1 MSTLPLISIV
11 VPNMSG
17 MEHLPECFA
26 SLAAADYPLDR
37 QEWILSDNGSRD
49 ESLDFIRR
57 EYPRTRIVDNGGN
70 IGFAR
75 GCNAGAQAA
84 TGEYVVFLNNDTR
97 VDPGWLHGYLSALA
111 RDPEAV
117 CAASYMRSWDD
128 TESDFNGSTANLF
141 GVGRQQAM
149 VGWPDCPAGPGEGDP
164 LLFACGGAMLIR
176 RDVFLAVG
184 GFDPSFF
191 IYFEDVDLGWRLWV
205 LGHRVVFAP
214 RSIVYHKE
222 GGTTGAK
229 RAPSHR
235 RYLFFEANTL
245 CAVFKN
251 YAGEAENRVL
261 PAALLLELQRALLAA
276 GDAVDPEHYRLG
288 GSEGDAGPANG
299 HPAALPP
306 MTVAHLLAMRRLDES
321 LPHLVAERASIQA
334 ARRRPD
340 SAILPLFR
348 RPFQPQFAGARYS
361 DAMRRL
367 AAALDLYPLVA
378 EAAPSRVLLL
388 SPPAGPDQAR
398 ASALQSILNSEFL
411 VQTATSTAANGG
423 WTLPAPPVS
432 RADGFPP
439 PTTPELAATADLLLA
454 VGAALPAAATLA
466 PAVPL
471 AADVA
476 TRRPDSIPPAWR
488 APLAQRTGL
497 LICADPATAAAWHAA
512 LPDLPVAIQPDS
524 DLLDATLRH
533 YCRYPLHGR
542 PA

>member
-49 ESLDFIRR
+49 ESLAFIRR

-70 IGFAR
+70 IGFAG
-75 GCNAGAQAA
+75 GCNAGARAA

-97 VDPGWLHGYLSALA
+97 VHPGWLHGYLSALA

-128 TESDFNGSTANLF
+128 TESDFNGATANLF
-141 GVGRQQAM
+141 GVGRQQAV
-149 VGWPDCPAGPGEGDP
+149 VGWPDCPAGPGNGDP

-176 RDVFLAVG
+176 RDVFLAAG
-184 GFDPSFF
+184 GFDTSFF

-205 LGHRVVFAP
+205 LGYRVVFAP
-214 RSIVYHKE
+214 HSVVYHKE

-235 RYLFFEANTL
+235 RYLLFEANTL
-245 CAVFKN
+245 SAVFKN
-251 YAGEAENRVL
+251 YAGDTENRVL
-261 PAALLLELQRALLAA
+261 PAALLLEWQRALLAA
-276 GDAVDPEHYRLG
+276 GDAIDPQHYRLG
-288 GSEGDAGPANG
+288 GTAGDADLANG

-306 MTVAHLLAMRRLDES
+306 MTVAHLLAMRRLDER
-321 LPHLVAERASIQA
+321 LPHLVAERARIQA

-340 SAILPLFR
+340 SAILPLFQ
-348 RPFQPQFAGARYS
+348 RPFQPQFAGAAYA
-361 DAMRRL
+361 DAMRRI

-388 SPPAGPDQAR
+388 IPAAGPDQAR
-398 ASALQSILNSEFL
+398 AAALQAILGDEFR
-411 VQTATSTAANGG
+411 VQTATSHASGAG
-423 WTLPAPPVS
+423 WTLPPPSGS
-432 RADGFPP
+432 RPDGFPP
-439 PTTPELAATADLLLA
+439 PTTPEVAATADLLLA
-454 VGAALPAAATLA
+454 VGATLPTAATLA

-471 AADVA
+471 AADVVA
-476 TRRPDSIPPAWR
+476 RRPDSIPAAWR
-488 APLAQRTGL
+488 ATLAQRAGL

-512 LPDLPVAIQPDS
+512 LPDLPVAVQPDGAP
-524 DLLDATLRH
+524 LDATLRH

>member
-1 MSTLPLISIV
+1 
-11 VPNMSG
+11 
-17 MEHLPECFA
+17 
-26 SLAAADYPLDR
+26 
-37 QEWILSDNGSRD
+37 
-49 ESLDFIRR
+49 
-57 EYPRTRIVDNGGN
+57 
-70 IGFAR
+70 
-75 GCNAGAQAA
+75 
-84 TGEYVVFLNNDTR
+84 
-97 VDPGWLHGYLSALA
+97 
-111 RDPEAV
+111 
-117 CAASYMRSWDD
+117 MRSWDD
-128 TESDFNGSTANLF
+128 TESDFNGCTANLF
-141 GVGRQQAM
+141 GVGRQQAV

-214 RSIVYHKE
+214 GSIVYHKE

-235 RYLFFEANTL
+235 RYLLFEANTL

-251 YAGEAENRVL
+251 YAGEAEDRVL

-288 GSEGDAGPANG
+288 GSAGAGAPDNG

-306 MTVAHLLAMRRLDES
+306 MTVAHLLALRRLDER
-321 LPHLVAERASIQA
+321 LPHLVAERARIQA

-348 RPFQPQFAGARYS
+348 RPFQPQFAGARY
-361 DAMRRL
+361 AGIMRRI

-378 EAAPSRVLLL
+378 GAAPSRVLLL
-388 SPPAGPDQAR
+388 SPETGPDRAR
-398 ASALQSILNSEFL
+398 AAALAAILGDEFL
-411 VQTATSTAANGG
+411 VQTATNSGPAAG
-423 WTLPAPPVS
+423 WTLPAPPGP
-432 RADGFPP
+432 RPDGFPP
-439 PTTPELAATADLLLA
+439 PTAPELAATADLLLA
-454 VGAALPAAATLA
+454 VGAAVPAAATLA

-476 TRRPDSIPPAWR
+476 TRSPGSISSAWR
-488 APLAQRTGL
+488 ATLAERAGL

-512 LPDLPVAIQPDS
+512 LPDLPVAVQPDGAP
-524 DLLDATLRH
+524 LDATLRH